1 MEIPVRQRQ
10 YQFHKGPQGYDL
22 RLIDDVTVR
31 VPGPHEVLVRVMAS
45 SLNRRDLLIHRGLY
59 PIGDRDA
66 VVPLSDGAGEVVA
79 IGSSVTRVRSGDRV
93 VASFFQAWLDGRP
106 VASTGASALGGALDG
121 MLTEYI
127 TLHETGVLQC
137 PSHLSFEEAATLP
150 CAALTAWNGLF
161 TCGGLRRGDY
171 ALLQG
176 TGGVSIFGL
185 QFAALAGATVLLT
198 SSSDGKLA
206 RARGLGATH
215 LINYRTTPD
224 WDQAALEATAGI
236 GVHHVLEVGGI
247 GTLQRS
253 LAALAHGRTQHPR
266 LGDLRRISRR
276 FRADEHLHRAACIAA
291 GDRPR
296 VRLYGG
302 TGGVRA
308 HGSRRSFRQ
317 GRHPAR
323 MTEPTRNGL
332 SPGARPVAKR
342 GPPDLRLRR
351 RTPSPSD

>member
-31 VPGPHEVLVRVMAS
+31 APGPHEVLVRVMAS

-79 IGSSVTRVRSGDRV
+79 IGSSVTRVNCGDRV

-206 RARGLGATH
+206 RARRLGATH

-224 WDQAALEATAGI
+224 WDRAALEATAGI

-253 LAALAHGRTQHPR
+253 LAALAHGGHIAIIGGLAGFGGEIPSLPMIGHSTRVS
-266 LGDLRRISRR
+266 GIFVGS
-276 FRADEHLHRAACIAA
+276 RADFVQMNTFIEQHVLRPVIDRVFDYTAAPAAFEHMEA
-291 GDRPR
+291 GDHFGKVVIR
-296 VRLYGG
+296 
-302 TGGVRA
+302 
-308 HGSRRSFRQ
+308 HG
-317 GRHPAR
+317 
-323 MTEPTRNGL
+323 
-332 SPGARPVAKR
+332 
-342 GPPDLRLRR
+342 
-351 RTPSPSD
+351 